1 MTQSRFFWPV
11 LGSVAV
17 VVLSPVL
24 ELVTGEPAAYSFAVL
39 GLLVLF
45 WILSRMPRRRMGLTL
60 GDGETHQMALLYPA
74 VMIGVAAVV
83 VYYSG
88 DTAPES
94 IDGRAYLGQI
104 LVMAIVTVIGALL
117 TEDGF
122 FRGWLWGSLEQG
134 EFGEF
139 TTLVWTGLAFSLWH
153 LPVVLIEE
161 SFRLP
166 IEQIPV
172 YLTNVYLMGVNWG
185 VLRLASGSV
194 LPAAISHGV
203 WNGLVYVLFGYG
215 TQGGLLG
222 VSQVHLYDPERGWL
236 GVALNGVAFWLLW
249 LWYQS
254 RLEAALDGTDAV
266 ARSEAAR
273 PDDEPG

>member
-1 MTQSRFFWPV
+1 MRHSRFFWPV

-17 VVLSPVL
+17 VVLSPAL
-24 ELVTGEPAAYSFAVL
+24 ELLTGEPAAYSFAVL

-74 VMIGVAAVV
+74 VLIGAAALV
-83 VYYSG
+83 VYFSG
-88 DTAPES
+88 ATSPEP
-94 IDGRAYLGQI
+94 INGGAFLGQI
-104 LVMAIVTVIGALL
+104 LIMAIVTVIGALM

-122 FRGWLWGSLEQG
+122 FRGWLWGSLEG

-139 TTLVWTGLAFSLWH
+139 TTLVWTGLVFAAWH

-166 IEQIPV
+166 MAQIPV
-172 YLTNVYLMGVNWG
+172 YLANVYLIGVNWG

-222 VSQVHLYDPERGWL
+222 VSEVHLYDPERGWL

-254 RLEAALDGTDAV
+254 RLEAVLNEVDGVVGRGPAT
-266 ARSEAAR
+266 S